1 MIGVI
6 IMVYIKCKREVK
18 IFRYFLSYFVTVFV
32 SLFFS
37 LIITIFLYLPQQHQ
51 QQVVAQTIVTAM
63 TTTTITITVA
73 APHSTTTLAP
83 THNFYLTYM
92 SPTLGMK
99 IDYPSSWQKVEGN
112 VGVMFLSPQEND
124 LDEIRGGL
132 GILVFARSDNM
143 SICMN

>member
-1 MIGVI
+1 
-6 IMVYIKCKREVK
+6 MVYIKCKREIK
-18 IFRYFLSYFVTVFV
+18 IFRYSLSYFVTVFM
-32 SLFFS
+32 SLLFS

-63 TTTTITITVA
+63 TTTTITVA
-73 APHSTTTLAP
+73 APHSITLAP

-99 IDYPSSWQKVEGN
+99 IEYPSSWQKVEGN

-132 GILVFARSDNM
+132 GILVFARSNNM
-143 SICMN
+143 SIYMN